1 MIAAC
6 LPRCWLLHGL
16 SANGGVWTG
25 WEYGGRWSAPDL
37 PGHGAAP
44 RLPSY
49 SFDSIAAAVARGLDP
64 DERVVVLGHSLGGVV
79 GLALAGGS
87 FGIDVHGVV
96 ALGVKVAWT
105 DDELARAQALAAKP
119 AATFATRGDAA
130 ARFLR
135 VAGLEGLV
143 DTDHPAVARGVAEDA
158 DGWRLTADPTTIGV
172 GAPDMPA
179 LLAAAA
185 APVVLARGEH
195 DPLQTTEQLR
205 ELDPAAVELRR
216 PRPLRPAGRFRRR
229 LGARPPT
236 PRGMTSRQPPQ
247 AAAGPRGSTRARSAV
262 SRRGPGERAGSS

>member
-1 MIAAC
+1 MPPT
-6 LPRCWLLHGL
+6 LLLLHGL

-179 LLAAAA
+179 LLAGPRRRSSSRA
-185 APVVLARGEH
+185 ES
-195 DPLQTTEQLR
+195 TTLSR
-205 ELDPAAVELRR
+205 RRSSSASSIR
-216 PRPLRPAGRFRRR
+216 PRSSSAASATTPSWKIPPPSGSSSARSSRHDVSATAASSGR
-229 LGARPPT
+229 
-236 PRGMTSRQPPQ
+236 
-247 AAAGPRGSTRARSAV
+247 STRLY
-262 SRRGPGERAGSS
+262 SSSVGG